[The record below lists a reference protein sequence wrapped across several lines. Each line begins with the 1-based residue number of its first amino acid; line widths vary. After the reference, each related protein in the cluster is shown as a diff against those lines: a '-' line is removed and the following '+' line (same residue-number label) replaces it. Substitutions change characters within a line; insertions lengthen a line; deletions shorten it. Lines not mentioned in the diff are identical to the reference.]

1 MTTVETALSL
11 ATLVAVA
18 AAIVGG
24 IATMSAYIAAVDT
37 AGAAARAYALGVD
50 YAAPRGEGG
59 RGVDEQAGGTADV
72 DDPVDGER
80 RISATDRLAGEH
92 RRDVAVQEYRN
103 AGFDG
108 REHTELDV
116 VVLLPHPSRA
126 R

>member
-50 YAAPRGEGG
+50 YAAPRGE
-59 RGVDEQAGGTADV
+59 
-72 DDPVDGER
+72 
-80 RISATDRLAGEH
+80 
-92 RRDVAVQEYRN
+92 VAVTEH
-103 AGFDG
+103 AGLATATASIPAPVGTMRASAVFPV
-108 REHTELDV
+108 EFPAEFPA
-116 VVLLPHPSRA
+116 VLP
-126 R
+126 